1 MLTIQEAIDKLNE
14 MLENPQNITKSDL
27 MEFANEVSVADNI
40 APEGSTTVLYS
51 AMNGDVSFQTDD
63 VRGIFHTEMWVM
75 S

>member
-40 APEGSTTVLYS
+40 APEGATTVLIPPLS
-51 AMNGDVSFQTDD
+51 IN
-63 VRGIFHTEMWVM
+63 H
-75 S
+75 